1 MADATGEP
9 RAEPVRVSGWLSP
22 EAQRLMSG
30 SNDPLEGALQAQ
42 GMPRGRRV
50 SWDEDPEAY
59 EAQRDASDAAMAAFL
74 EASVGHRE
82 LDVEERH
89 RADVTVYVVTPDKFL
104 PGADDYVYFYVHGGA
119 LVGGG
124 GPACR
129 ADAKRMALTTRMVT
143 WGPDYRLPPRFPY
156 PTPLD
161 DCVEAYKALLEVQP
175 PERTVAGGASAGG
188 NLVTALMLHARDE
201 GLPLPAALVLISPEL
216 DLTEQGDSFASF
228 GSLMEANLLYAGGH
242 DLSDP
247 YVSPLYGDPHD
258 FPPTFI
264 QAGTRDLFLSN
275 CVVMHRKLRAL
286 DIDAELHCWEAMPH
300 GGFGGAPEDREITVE
315 LRKWLTKHVA

>member
-1 MADATGEP
+1 
-9 RAEPVRVSGWLSP
+9 
-22 EAQRLMSG
+22 MSG
-30 SNDPLEGALQAQ
+30 PDDPLQTALQGR
-42 GMPRGRRV
+42 GMRRGQRV

-74 EASVGHRE
+74 EATVGHRE
-82 LDVEERH
+82 LEVEERH
-89 RADVTVYVVTPDKFL
+89 PSGVPVSVVTPDKFL
-104 PGADDYVYFYVHGGA
+104 PGAEDHVFFYVHGGA

-124 GPACR
+124 GAACR
-129 ADAKRMALTTRMVT
+129 ADAKRMALMTRMTT
-143 WGPDYRLPPRFPY
+143 WGADYRLPPRYPY
-156 PTPLD
+156 PAPLD
-161 DCVEAYKALLEVQP
+161 DCIEAYAALLDVQR
-175 PERTVAGGASAGG
+175 PERIVAGGASAGG
-188 NLVTALMLHARDE
+188 NLVAALMLRARDQ

-216 DLTEQGDSFASF
+216 DLTEQGDSFATF

-315 LRKWLTKHVA
+315 LRKWLTKHVAGRSR